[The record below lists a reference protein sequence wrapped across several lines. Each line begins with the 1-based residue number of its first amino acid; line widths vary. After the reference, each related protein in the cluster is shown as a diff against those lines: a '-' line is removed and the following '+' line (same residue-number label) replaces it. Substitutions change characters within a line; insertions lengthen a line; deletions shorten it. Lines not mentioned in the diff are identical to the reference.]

1 MLSGC
6 FQSEEKALEQTKEA
20 VKEAFSLEPQ
30 EVNQKIDQISLHLPE
45 DMEIKGSSAN
55 NVYLEKDGV
64 DYLIFY
70 NQYETEQ
77 SKNLYEGLKLREDA
91 LLLESFEDDNR
102 FAYVGVF
109 PNNEETYELQVGIG
123 SVKKVSTITE
133 LDELEQ
139 KAYDL
144 MKLLLTIEV
153 HPEQ

>member
-6 FQSEEKALEQTKEA
+6 FQTEEKALEETKKA
-20 VKEAFSLEPQ
+20 VKEALALEPQ
-30 EVNQKIDQISLHLPE
+30 EVNQKIDQISLHLTE

-91 LLLESFEDDNR
+91 LLLEAFEEDNL

-109 PNNEETYELQVGIG
+109 PNGEEIYELQVGVG
-123 SVKKVSTITE
+123 SVKKISTITE

-153 HPEQ
+153 HPDE